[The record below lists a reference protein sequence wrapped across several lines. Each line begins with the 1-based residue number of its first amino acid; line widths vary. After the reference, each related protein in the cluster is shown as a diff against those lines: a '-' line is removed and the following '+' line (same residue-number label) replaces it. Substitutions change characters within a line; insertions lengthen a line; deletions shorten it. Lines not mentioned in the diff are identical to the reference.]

1 MNKITIKQSVILLFV
16 LVILTSMPVFAS
28 PPAPTSAC
36 SITGIIKSVEFKDA
50 YDEPCLKEPYGCP
63 TDMELQHPARY
74 FLDVSINSVTH
85 VSGDTSFNTCQNMY
99 PVGSVQKI
107 FINKDKV
114 KSGDTFMANQKI
126 DGIVRSFW
134 GESFDSYTL
143 LNKTPQCIVDSDCGK
158 IQKCGMTWQCIEGAC
173 RQLSIECPLNKC
185 VVNSDCYPEG
195 FVPGKCGTFYTCS
208 AGKCYEGSAACP
220 PVVLESSKISEKL
233 LQQNYV
239 DNVGSV
245 SLQSDQQTYS
255 VHGTK
260 KGKLFFFIPVTLD
273 IQLEVDVTTGAV
285 KEIKKPWWS
294 FLVR

>member
-28 PPAPTSAC
+28 PPAPTPAC

-50 YDEPCLKEPYGCP
+50 YDEPCLKEPYDGCP

-99 PVGSVQKI
+99 PVGGVQKI

-143 LNKTPQCIVDSDCGK
+143 LNKTP
-158 IQKCGMTWQCIEGAC
+158 
-173 RQLSIECPLNKC
+173 
-185 VVNSDCYPEG
+185 
-195 FVPGKCGTFYTCS
+195 
-208 AGKCYEGSAACP
+208 
-220 PVVLESSKISEKL
+220 
-233 LQQNYV
+233 
-239 DNVGSV
+239 
-245 SLQSDQQTYS
+245 
-255 VHGTK
+255 
-260 KGKLFFFIPVTLD
+260 
-273 IQLEVDVTTGAV
+273 
-285 KEIKKPWWS
+285 
-294 FLVR
+294 